1 MYKMILLTA
10 KLKQRLQECFL
21 NAKTHE
27 ATKRLFKL
35 VNQLVSHNLKENDER
50 NNSI

>member
-1 MYKMILLTA
+1 MHMIQLTSQ
-10 KLKQRLQECFL
+10 LRQRLQECFL

-27 ATKRLFKL
+27 ATRRLFKF
-35 VNQLVSHNLKENDER
+35 VDQLITHNSKENDER

>member
-1 MYKMILLTA
+1 MYKMIQFTYS
-10 KLKQRLQECFL
+10 LKQRLQECFL

-27 ATKRLFKL
+27 ALKRLFKFTS
-35 VNQLVSHNLKENDER
+35 QLDINNSKENDER